1 MPSRSHPTTDHRT
14 GRRDGEKAA
23 RLLRLAMSTLLLL
36 LGTVSLAQ
44 PTPERPIIGK
54 ASILLVNDQISCGVA
69 LHFVEEP
76 MQSGV
81 RILTVNSGI
90 RMTQLST
97 AWCLSSWHRTTC
109 SSPMTWP
116 QPWSST
122 RDSPVESGWMRVK
135 DNGGT
140 RTPGGVSTVL
150 EPVAGRRHSVANAD
164 AMPVLMA
171 VLAAQPI
178 EVGVQLAGRTEAV
191 IKTGTVLIRGDERLK
206 VQSCL
211 DIARQGRRN

>member
-90 RMTQLST
+90 RYDAVVDRMVLEFVASNYLFFANDMAAT
-97 AWCLSSWHRTTC
+97 
-109 SSPMTWP
+109 ME
-116 QPWSST
+116 ST
-122 RDSPVESGWMRVK
+122 RYSPVESGWMRVK